1 VNEWQLAALVLVVA
15 FIPCLG
21 VCVFAGATHALA
33 ALELVGT
40 LGTTVLMLLS
50 EGYHRQ
56 PFIDL
61 AVILAMLTIVGGL
74 AFARLME
81 RDL

>member
-1 VNEWQLAALVLVVA
+1 VATLA
-15 FIPCLG
+15 
-21 VCVFAGATHALA
+21 
-33 ALELVGT
+33 
-40 LGTTVLMLLS
+40 TTVLMLLS

-61 AVILAMLTIVGGL
+61 AVVLAAVSLVGAL
-74 AFARLME
+74 AFARMME